1 MIKRLSVRFTEPL
14 NQTTLVTGVQIYL
27 LCW

>member
-27 LCW
+27 L